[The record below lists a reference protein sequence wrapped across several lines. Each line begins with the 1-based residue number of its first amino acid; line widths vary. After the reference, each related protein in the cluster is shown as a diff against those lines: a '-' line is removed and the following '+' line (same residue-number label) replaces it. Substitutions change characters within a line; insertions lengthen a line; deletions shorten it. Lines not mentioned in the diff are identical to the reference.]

1 MSLRTVIRQLPD
13 RAVQLPGP
21 LAPFYLRHKE
31 AVDVRAEDEQAF
43 REFVTSQMAS
53 LRKLAYMT
61 CGDWHAAEDAVA
73 NALVKLYPRW
83 RKLERPD
90 LYVKTM
96 VYRAAVDETR
106 RPWRRERSS
115 GDAMP
120 DVALRDPADATD
132 ERMRLRAALD
142 AVPARQRAAVVLRH
156 YLGLS
161 LEDTAG
167 VLDCTVGTAKSQV
180 SRGLAKLRESLAAE
194 RISLTGN
201 SIEEWTSAVA

>member
-1 MSLRTVIRQLPD
+1 MKAD
-13 RAVQLPGP
+13 
-21 LAPFYLRHKE
+21 
-31 AVDVRAEDEQAF
+31 DEQAF

-61 CGDWHAAEDAVA
+61 CGDWHTAEDAVA
-73 NALVKLYPRW
+73 NALIKLYPRW
-83 RKLERPD
+83 RRLERPD

-96 VYRAAVDETR
+96 VYRAAIDETR
-106 RPWRRERSS
+106 RPWRRERSV

-120 DVALRDPADATD
+120 DVALRDPATATD

-180 SRGLAKLRESLAAE
+180 SRGLAKLREALASE
-194 RISLTGN
+194 HVSLTGKQM
-201 SIEEWTSAVA
+201 EEWTSAVA

>member
-1 MSLRTVIRQLPD
+1 MQL
-13 RAVQLPGP
+13 VGP
-21 LAPFYLRHKE
+21 VAPFYLRHEE

-43 REFVTSQMAS
+43 REFVTAQMPS
-53 LRKLAYMT
+53 LRKLAYVT

-73 NALVKLYPRW
+73 NAMVKLYPRW
-83 RKLERPD
+83 RRLERPD

-96 VYRAAVDETR
+96 VYRAAIDETR
-106 RPWRRERSS
+106 RPWRRERSA

-120 DVALRDPADATD
+120 DVALRDPAGATD

-142 AVPARQRAAVVLRH
+142 TVPARQRAAVVLRH

-167 VLDCTVGTAKSQV
+167 VLDCTVGTAKSQA
-180 SRGLAKLRESLAAE
+180 SRGLAKLREALARE
-194 RISLTGN
+194 HINLTGKPM
-201 SIEEWTSAVA
+201 EEWVNAVA

>member
-1 MSLRTVIRQLPD
+1 MKAD
-13 RAVQLPGP
+13 
-21 LAPFYLRHKE
+21 
-31 AVDVRAEDEQAF
+31 DEQAF

-61 CGDWHAAEDAVA
+61 CGDWHTAEDAVA
-73 NALVKLYPRW
+73 NALIKLYPRW
-83 RKLERPD
+83 RRLERPD

-96 VYRAAVDETR
+96 VYRAAIDETR
-106 RPWRRERSS
+106 RPWRRERSV

-120 DVALRDPADATD
+120 DVALRDPAAATD

-180 SRGLAKLRESLAAE
+180 SRGLAKLREALASE
-194 RISLTGN
+194 HISLSGKQM
-201 SIEEWTSAVA
+201 EEWTSAVA

>member
-1 MSLRTVIRQLPD
+1 L
-13 RAVQLPGP
+13 
-21 LAPFYLRHKE
+21 K
-31 AVDVRAEDEQAF
+31 AEDEQAF
-43 REFVTSQMAS
+43 REFVTFQMAS

-96 VYRAAVDETR
+96 VYRAAIDETR
-106 RPWRRERSS
+106 RPWRRERSA

-120 DVALRDPADATD
+120 EVAMNDPAVATD
-132 ERMRLRAALD
+132 ERLRIQAALD
-142 AVPARQRAAVVLRH
+142 AVPARQRAAVILRH

-167 VLDCTVGTAKSQV
+167 VLDCNVGTAKSQT
-180 SRGLAKLRESLAAE
+180 SRGLAKLRTLLAAE
-194 RISLTGN
+194 RINLTGEA
-201 SIEEWTSAVA
+201 IEEWTNAVA